1 MIISLGKTLKLYFAT
16 ITIRTTRDLIWDKYM
31 QEKNKLLYKSGLCRY
46 VYKTSSELDALL
58 VRQRDEHFEGGHEG
72 GDLCESGPG
81 DHAGVEGDGVGVVG
95 ALQVRA
101 EPVQRVER
109 RLRQLERRNGNLVM
123 EIDDGNWEGVTS
135 VCNSN

>member
-72 GDLCESGPG
+72 GDLCEAGPG

-109 RLRQLERRNGNLVM
+109 RLRQLERRRNRVV
-123 EIDDGNWEGVTS
+123 IW
-135 VCNSN
+135 

>member
-1 MIISLGKTLKLYFAT
+1 
-16 ITIRTTRDLIWDKYM
+16 M
-31 QEKNKLLYKSGLCRY
+31 QEKNKFLYKSGLCRY

-58 VRQRDEHFEGGHEG
+58 VRQRDEHFQGGHEG
-72 GDLCESGPG
+72 GDLCEAGPG

-109 RLRQLERRNGNLVM
+109 RLRQLERRKESSGNLLI
-123 EIDDGNWEGVTS
+123 EIDDGKARLRNAITI
-135 VCNSN
+135 